1 MFYWKD
7 SNDNQCIGKEHLLW
21 VPNFCE
27 NSYFTKM
34 QNIFWPSPSLN
45 YYKNGKDL
53 GFYSRCR
60 TRAILK
66 DTQFLAEGKE
76 VCEWVKENALE
87 DYLLSDYERGID
99 I

>member
-1 MFYWKD
+1 
-7 SNDNQCIGKEHLLW
+7 
-21 VPNFCE
+21 
-27 NSYFTKM
+27 M